1 MDLGDLVVGIVI
13 GIAGGTV
20 VGMTVPEEKK
30 PSWVKSAGVKV
41 KQKWEKYDAHKA
53 VLEEQ
58 RAEWVKAHKERMRK
72 RKEGTA

>member
-13 GIAGGTV
+13 GVVGGTV

-30 PSWVKSAGVKV
+30 PSWIKSAAMEVRK
-41 KQKWEKYDAHKA
+41 KWDKYDAHKA

-58 RAEWVKAHKERMRK
+58 RAEWVKAHKERMK
-72 RKEGTA
+72 RKKEGMA